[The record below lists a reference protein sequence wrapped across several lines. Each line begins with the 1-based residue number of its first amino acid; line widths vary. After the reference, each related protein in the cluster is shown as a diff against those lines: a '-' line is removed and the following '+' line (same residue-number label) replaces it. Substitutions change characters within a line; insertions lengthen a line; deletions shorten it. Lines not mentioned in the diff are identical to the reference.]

1 MTAEYLSLSEEV
13 NDALADDRPVVA
25 LESTVISH
33 GLPYPANIE
42 TATAMEHAVRAAG
55 AVPATIGIL
64 DGRISVGLSAAQ
76 IERFATERGVIKVSR
91 RDFGVVLAAREMGA
105 TTVAGTIIAAHL
117 AGVRVFATGGIGGV
131 HRGGADSLDI
141 SADLTELARS
151 PVLVVC
157 SGAKSIL
164 DLPRTLEVLETNGVP
179 VLGFGTDTLPAFH
192 ARSSGL
198 SLDRRVDSP
207 ATAAAIAQ
215 THWRLGLGGLL
226 LCNPVPE
233 AAAIATDT
241 MEGWIAQALA
251 DAARDGIGG
260 KAVTPYLLAR
270 ISGLSNGQTLTANRA
285 LLVDNARVAGLVAAA
300 MAQQGGR

>member
-13 NDALADDRPVVA
+13 NDALAEDRPVVA

-42 TATAMEHAVRAAG
+42 TATAMEQAVRAAG

-91 RDFGVVLAAREMGA
+91 RDFGAVLAGRDMGA
-105 TTVAGTIIAAHL
+105 TTVAGTMIAAAL
-117 AGVRVFATGGIGGV
+117 AGIRVFATGGIGGV

-164 DLPRTLEVLETNGVP
+164 DLPRTLEVLETKGVP

-198 SLDRRVDSP
+198 LLDRRIDTP
-207 ATAAAIAQ
+207 AAAAAIAQ

-233 AAAIATDT
+233 AAAIAADT
-241 MEGWIAQALA
+241 MEGWIAQALD

-260 KAVTPYLLAR
+260 KAVTPYLLSR
-270 ISGLSNGQTLTANRA
+270 IAGLSNGQTLTANRA

-300 MAQQGGR
+300 MTV